1 MDASSSYG
9 FRRAVRADKP
19 LIDGWLRQPHVA
31 AWWGPDASF
40 DVGKLADP
48 RQDVR
53 IVTLDGRDIGYMQDY
68 DPHGWEVH
76 PFAGLAAGARG
87 TDQFIGPAALV
98 GQGHGPR
105 FIAARMAA
113 LFAAGAPVLGTVVRH
128 LERLLP
134 HAPAW
139 LIFICKRRRCS
150 APTRTPTII
159 APSPPIARPG
169 SPSPARRQTA
179 PGGGTCRC
187 RPSRRSEARRGAG
200 RGQPKDIGT
209 VPSCLRRRMR
219 SCRCD
224 QIASPVQLR
233 M

>member
-76 PFAGLAAGARG
+76 PFAGLPAGARG

-98 GQGHGPR
+98 GLGHGPR

-113 LFAAGAPVLGTVVRH
+113 LFAAGAPVLGTDPHPDNHRAIAAYRKAGFTVAGPAADGPWGRY
-128 LERLLP
+128 LP
-134 HAPAW
+134 MQALAP
-139 LIFICKRRRCS
+139 
-150 APTRTPTII
+150 
-159 APSPPIARPG
+159 
-169 SPSPARRQTA
+169 
-179 PGGGTCRC
+179 
-187 RPSRRSEARRGAG
+187 
-200 RGQPKDIGT
+200 
-209 VPSCLRRRMR
+209 V
-219 SCRCD
+219 
-224 QIASPVQLR
+224 
-233 M
+233 